1 MNEHTELE
9 SCEPE
14 VKEAVE
20 IPVQDDDRYPGSFF
34 RIPGPPTLGKTS
46 WSLS

>member
-1 MNEHTELE
+1 MNEQAELE

-14 VKEAVE
+14 VKETVE

-34 RIPGPPTLGKTS
+34 RIPGRPTLGKSS

>member
-1 MNEHTELE
+1 MNEHNEAF

-14 VKEAVE
+14 VKDTADR
-20 IPVQDDDRYPGSFF
+20 PLQDDDRYPGSFF
-34 RIPGPPTLGKTS
+34 RIPSPPVPGKTG